1 MTELQA
7 RIQLILVDDED
18 SLRDAIATFLTWH
31 GIVVSSVS
39 SAVEALAVLG
49 KEPAVTVVL
58 TDIRMAGLD
67 GLGLAE
73 RIRGTRGEADA
84 VEVVLMTGHGDIDT
98 ATQAIR
104 IGVFDF
110 LRKPMQPNEMLGV
123 VRRAHAKACGRR
135 TSEARRTAE
144 LDELRADHAG
154 LLRRLANA
162 EQPLSLDGE
171 TPPGLA
177 NILSHE
183 LRTPLIPLLALP
195 DLLETGHPLP
205 AGMLSG
211 FLADVRKS
219 GARLLAVSDDLV
231 EFLAPPSNSEFTWL
245 PISVR
250 EIVESVRGHI
260 LPEATSAGVTVDVA
274 AVDSGVIETYSLQ
287 LVPTLARLAN
297 NAITATS
304 AGGKIELSAI
314 AMSNDRIGFGVR
326 DFGPGMTAEQLTLA
340 RQPFRQ
346 LDMSL
351 TRRNGGMGLGLALAA
366 RMATSL
372 GGELEM
378 DSISGGGTSARVV
391 LPRRRDASGAT

>member
-7 RIQLILVDDED
+7 RIQLILVDDES

-39 SAVEALAVLG
+39 SAVEALAVLA
-49 KEPAVTVVL
+49 EESAITVVL

-162 EQPLSLDGE
+162 EQPLCLDGE

-250 EIVESVRGHI
+250 EIVESVRQQI

-274 AVDSGVIETYSLQ
+274 AVDSGVIETYSLH

-304 AGGKIELSAI
+304 AGGRIELSAI
-314 AMSNDRIGFGVR
+314 AMANDRIGFGVR
-326 DFGPGMTAEQLTLA
+326 DFGPGMTAEELTLA

-366 RMATSL
+366 RMATFL

-378 DSISGGGTSARVV
+378 DSIPGSGTCARVV
-391 LPRRRDASGAT
+391 LPRRRNASGAA

>member
-7 RIQLILVDDED
+7 RIQLILVDDES
-18 SLRDAIATFLTWH
+18 SLRDAIATFVTWH

-39 SAVEALAVLG
+39 SAVEALAVLA
-49 KEPAVTVVL
+49 EESAITVVL

-162 EQPLSLDGE
+162 EQPLCLDGE

-250 EIVESVRGHI
+250 EIVESVRQQI

-274 AVDSGVIETYSLQ
+274 AVDSGVIETYSLH

-304 AGGKIELSAI
+304 AGGRIELSAI
-314 AMSNDRIGFGVR
+314 AMANDRIGFGVR
-326 DFGPGMTAEQLTLA
+326 DFGPGMTAEELTLA

-366 RMATSL
+366 RMATFL

-378 DSISGGGTSARVV
+378 DSIPGSGTCARVV
-391 LPRRRDASGAT
+391 LPRRRNASGAA